1 MSILPTSYCYP
12 FTSTNLLTSSGHPL
26 EPWTHERAAKTEGP
40 QRAQQKRMSSGQ
52 QFAKTVYALHLAF
65 IMLNEVPSIGRVW
78 RRELWWNYLLN
89 SGPTSLQMLGFLGH
103 LLW

>member
-12 FTSTNLLTSSGHPL
+12 FTSTNLPTTSSHCL
-26 EPWTHERAAKTEGP
+26 EPETHKRAAKPEGP

-52 QFAKTVYALHLAF
+52 QFAETVYASHLAF
-65 IMLNEVPSIGRVW
+65 IMLNEVHLIDRVW
-78 RRELWWNYLLN
+78 RRELWWSYLLN